1 MKTSAPYNFQFQA
14 QELPQKL
21 SQLSQEKLTGYWLFE
36 FPALAGTE
44 VANLWYLGLSQ
55 GKVIFSGNQQCC
67 WSALFETLQRYTTR
81 LRSGDAKHAI
91 LRVEEQLTRIN
102 SANQS
107 AALLTLLNEL
117 KELNLLKVEELQE
130 SLRLRTLS
138 DFDTYLFEYAG
149 QAHFLPS
156 SQMGESMPILG
167 FDMET
172 MLLKAK
178 ERRVVWHKVKRLIP
192 SMERVPVLNVEV
204 VKASH
209 LNMEQ
214 KQRLESLVSSN
225 KTLNDIAVLL
235 AQDLLEIAKFF
246 AKLITESLVT
256 LRSSPVAETVEVFVV
271 DDSPVLLRQFE
282 SLVTSWGYRVHS
294 FYEPMLA
301 LQALSDAN
309 PTVIFLDINMPEV
322 TGFDLVKQ
330 IRRLPGLESV
340 PLIMLTAE
348 KSLSNNWRARWSGC
362 QFMSKPLTP
371 GEIPAFRLELR
382 TLLTELAPLNQ
393 PAQLSSTR
401 TGFQMETSY

>member
-1 MKTSAPYNFQFQA
+1 MKTLPSYSFQFQA

-21 SQLSQEKLTGYWLFE
+21 SQLSQQKLTGYWLFE
-36 FPALAGTE
+36 FPALAGTGIT
-44 VANLWYLGLSQ
+44 NLWYLGLSQ

-67 WSALFETLQRYTTR
+67 WSVLFETLQRYTAR
-81 LRSGDAKHAI
+81 LRNGDAKHAI
-91 LRVEEQLTRIN
+91 LRVEEQLTLTHSDN
-102 SANQS
+102 PS
-107 AALLTLLNEL
+107 AALLALLNEL
-117 KELNLLKVEELQE
+117 NELNLLKAEELQE

-156 SQMGESMPILG
+156 FQMEISMPILG
-167 FDMET
+167 FDMEI
-172 MLLKAK
+172 MLSKAN
-178 ERRVVWHKVKRLIP
+178 ERRAIWHRVKRLIP
-192 SMERVPVLNVEV
+192 SMERVPVLNTEV
-204 VKASH
+204 VKTSQ

-271 DDSPVLLRQFE
+271 DDSPVLLKQFE
-282 SLVTSWGYRVHS
+282 SLVTSWGYCVRS

-301 LQALSDAN
+301 LQALTDAS
-309 PTVIFLDINMPEV
+309 PAVIFLDINMPEV

-362 QFMSKPLTP
+362 QFMSKPLTSS
-371 GEIPAFRLELR
+371 EIPAFRLELR
-382 TLLTELAPLNQ
+382 TLLTELAPLHQ
-393 PAQLSSTR
+393 PVHLSSSR
-401 TGFQMETSY
+401 AEFQMETSY